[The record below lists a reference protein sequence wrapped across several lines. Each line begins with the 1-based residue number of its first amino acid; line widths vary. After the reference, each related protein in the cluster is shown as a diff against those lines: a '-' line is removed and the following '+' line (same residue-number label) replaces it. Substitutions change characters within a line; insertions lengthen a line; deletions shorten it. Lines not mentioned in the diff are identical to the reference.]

1 MCVNGF
7 FSYLSCKKGT
17 QRTSIRIV
25 VVFYGLGFKMM
36 MMKPS
41 IRIVVIFYGLGFKM
55 MM

>member
-25 VVFYGLGFKMM
+25 VVSYGLGFKM

-41 IRIVVIFYGLGFKM
+41 IRIVVISYGLGFKM

>member
-1 MCVNGF
+1 MCVSGF

-36 MMKPS
+36 MKPS
-41 IRIVVIFYGLGFKM
+41 IRIVVISYGLGFKM

>member
-36 MMKPS
+36 MKPP
-41 IRIVVIFYGLGFKM
+41 IRIVVISYGLGFKM
-55 MM
+55 MT